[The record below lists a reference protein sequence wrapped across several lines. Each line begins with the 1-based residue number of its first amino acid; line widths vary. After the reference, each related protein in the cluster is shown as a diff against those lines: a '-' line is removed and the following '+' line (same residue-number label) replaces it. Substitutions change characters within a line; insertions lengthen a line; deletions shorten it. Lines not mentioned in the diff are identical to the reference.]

1 MISKWM
7 TPALVAVALA
17 LGGCGDDDDGAT
29 GPVDGGRA
37 VDAALDAG
45 PALDL
50 ATDAGPGQDLATDA
64 GAQADA
70 RAEADLLPPG
80 PDATSDAGPGPDDL
94 ATDGGG
100 ADGGPSDAAV
110 DGGGQPDLGSPD
122 VGLPG
127 ELPFDFVR
135 PAAGEPLTPE
145 EITEF
150 TRAITGFWKDVEYF
164 RWVRLHSH
172 GMDPSNPQG
181 TPDYALWWQDT
192 AAIKAGDTVTFQHRG
207 RADNLTLRTC
217 KVLNNLIA
225 GYLLTG
231 DEDMR
236 WTAVQYCKG
245 LAALSMAMEFGP
257 DDPVR
262 YLQARAVFSLDHSY
276 ESVGGRRVAIDY
288 GPMRREDES
297 WNAANIHNPD
307 NPHWG
312 DIWFVNQ
319 RSKDDVPHMFRSVPM
334 LRRAVRESPDPELRE
349 AARLALEYL
358 GGFARDV
365 VDQGYLIRTKF
376 ADGEAVVP
384 LMAGGSVKD
393 LASFVTYDAIAPNAE
408 CTAKL
413 GCGLVGYGETRD
425 NDCADG
431 SGGVYEL
438 LAASGHYFNYAIF
451 RYFHIA
457 ATANAIMEGQEEA
470 ALALMVGLAE
480 RADGILH
487 DEDLPHRDA
496 PEWDSDAAAFLLAA
510 GAAGL
515 PLTHEEARLVQRQYL
530 HTAEHYRAFP
540 YWDPWD
546 ESVPDGEFGYKPN
559 RGTAVRPTEISYLL
573 EYCYSPLRNPDSA
586 PLVDCAV
593 VADRERW
600 GR

>member
-1 MISKWM
+1 MQTK
-7 TPALVAVALA
+7 LGAVALVMAA
-17 LGGCGDDDDGAT
+17 LLFAGCGDDADDSTPIPDTGAAT
-29 GPVDGGRA
+29 DLGADAGPPLDAGGDGGGAADATADPDAAPDSGPPADLGPATPDAA
-37 VDAALDAG
+37 VDAGPGDLGPGGDG
-45 PALDL
+45 PADDAQPADA
-50 ATDAGPGQDLATDA
+50 ATDAG
-64 GAQADA
+64 
-70 RAEADLLPPG
+70 E
-80 PDATSDAGPGPDDL
+80 
-94 ATDGGG
+94 
-100 ADGGPSDAAV
+100 
-110 DGGGQPDLGSPD
+110 PDLGPGD
-122 VGLPG
+122 VGLPD
-127 ELPFDFVR
+127 ELPFVFER
-135 PAAGEPLTPE
+135 PQVGDPLSPE
-145 EITEF
+145 EITTF
-150 TRAITGFWKDVEYF
+150 TTAVTGFWQDAQYF

-172 GMDPSNPQG
+172 GMHPSNPQG

-192 AAIKAGDTVTFQHRG
+192 TSIKEGDTVTFRHRG

-236 WTAVQYCKG
+236 YTAVQYCRG
-245 LAALSMAMEFGP
+245 IVALSKAMEFGP

-262 YLQARAVFSLDHSY
+262 YLQARAVFALDHSY

-297 WNAANIHNPD
+297 WNAANIHNEN
-307 NPHWG
+307 NPYWG

-319 RSKDDVPHMFRSVPM
+319 RSKDDVPHMMRSVPM
-334 LRRAVRESPDPELRE
+334 LRRALRESPDEELRE
-349 AARLALEYL
+349 AAREALEYL
-358 GGFARDV
+358 RGFTRDV

-376 ADGEAVVP
+376 ADGQAVVP

-393 LASFVTYDAIAPNAE
+393 LASFVNYDAIAPNAE

-413 GCGLVGYGETRD
+413 STALVAYGAPLD

-438 LAASGHYFNYAIF
+438 LAAAGHYFNYAIF

-457 ATANAIMEGQEEA
+457 ATANAVLHGEDEA
-470 ALALMVGLAE
+470 ALALMQGLAE
-480 RADGILH
+480 RADAMLH
-487 DEDLPHRDA
+487 DEELPGRDEA
-496 PEWDSDAAAFLLAA
+496 VWDSDVAAFLLAA

-530 HTAEHYRAFP
+530 HSAEHYGAFA

-546 ESVPDGEFGYKPN
+546 EAVPDGEFNYKPH
-559 RGTAVRPTEISYLL
+559 RGSAVRPTEIGYLL
-573 EYCYSPLRNPDSA
+573 EYCYSPLRHPDSA

-593 VADRERW
+593 VSDRARW
-600 GR
+600 GE